1 MTPDV
6 LVLNLSCTLK
16 KSILMV
22 NEERRCAHRYRERRH
37 VRLTD
42 S

>member
-6 LVLNLSCTLK
+6 LVLNLGCTLK

-22 NEERRCAHRYRERRH
+22 NELRCAHRYRERRDTL
-37 VRLTD
+37 RR
-42 S
+42 